1 MDGGRCF
8 VDVAMR
14 LNTLLKPLSLS
25 LSIFIILSWIIG
37 LGNTKGM

>member
-14 LNTLLKPLSLS
+14 LNTLLKPLSR
-25 LSIFIILSWIIG
+25 SIFIILSWIIG

>member
-14 LNTLLKPLSLS
+14 LNTLSKAVSPLSIDLYH
-25 LSIFIILSWIIG
+25 FILDYWFG
-37 LGNTKGM
+37 KH